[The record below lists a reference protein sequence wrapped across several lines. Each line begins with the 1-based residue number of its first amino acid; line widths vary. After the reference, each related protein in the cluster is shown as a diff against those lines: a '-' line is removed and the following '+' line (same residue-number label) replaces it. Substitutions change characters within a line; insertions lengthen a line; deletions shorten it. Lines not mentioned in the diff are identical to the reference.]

1 MNLLLATYLHT
12 LSPFAVRFGESTGI
26 RWYGLSYIA
35 GFIAG
40 WLLIRQLAKR
50 GKTPMKVEQV
60 ADFVFAVAFGTV
72 IGGRL
77 GYCVFYQ
84 PALFTEFLPTFPY
97 WGVLALNHGGM
108 ASHGGLIGIVIAC
121 VIYARRHRN
130 IPGGAIPGAGVGP
143 IHLLDLCAWV
153 STVGI
158 FFGRIANF
166 VNGELVGRE
175 APAGLPWAVK
185 FPQDMRDWS
194 AAQLGELT
202 AKLEPLGITA
212 ATPGALVDRAIDAIQ
227 HGNPKVIGVIE
238 PMLLA
243 RHPSQLYEALMEGLT
258 LFVLLGIVW
267 MKPRKPG
274 VVGGWFLIGYATV
287 RILGENFR
295 MPDAIIANEEF
306 AHWGVTR
313 GQLLSFVM
321 LSVGVVYLMYFA
333 ARKAPKLGGWMTKSG
348 KEASN
353 DKSRKPETSADS

>member
-1 MNLLLATYLHT
+1 MNLLLATYLHS
-12 LSPFAVRFGESTGI
+12 LSPFAVRFSENVGI

-40 WLLIRQLAKR
+40 WLLIRQLARR

-84 PALFTEFLPTFPY
+84 PALFTQFTSGFPF
-97 WGVLALNHGGM
+97 WGVLALNDGGM

-121 VIYARRHRN
+121 VIYGRRHRDV
-130 IPGGAIPGAGVGP
+130 PRGDIPGAGAGAGP
-143 IHLLDLCAWV
+143 IQLLDLCAWV

-158 FFGRIANF
+158 FFGRVANF

-175 APAGLPWAVK
+175 APAGLAWAVK

-194 AAQLGELT
+194 ATQLGELA

-212 ATPGALVDRAIDAIQ
+212 ATPDEMVKRAIDAVRD
-227 HGNPKVIGVIE
+227 GNPQVIDIVQ
-238 PMLLA
+238 PMLTA
-243 RHPSQLYEALMEGLT
+243 RHPSQLYEALMEGLM

-274 VVGGWFLIGYATV
+274 VVGGWFLIGYAVV
-287 RILGENFR
+287 RIFGENFR

-306 AHWGVTR
+306 ARWGVTR

-321 LSVGVVYLMYFA
+321 LSAGVVYLMYFA
-333 ARKAPKLGGWMTKSG
+333 TRKVPKLGGWMTKQE
-348 KEASN
+348 KA
-353 DKSRKPETSADS
+353 

>member
-1 MNLLLATYLHT
+1 MNLMLATYLHT
-12 LSPFAVRFGESTGI
+12 LSPFAVRFGENIGI

-40 WLLIRQLAKR
+40 WWLIRQLAKR
-50 GKTPMKVEQV
+50 GKTPMKVGQV
-60 ADFVFAVAFGTV
+60 ADFVFAAAFGTV

-77 GYCVFYQ
+77 GYCIFYQ

-121 VIYARRHRN
+121 VIYGRRHKM
-130 IPGGAIPGAGVGP
+130 GP

-158 FFGRIANF
+158 FFGRVANF
-166 VNGELVGRE
+166 VNGELIGRE
-175 APAGLPWAVK
+175 APAWLPWAVK

-194 AAQLGELT
+194 AQQLGELA

-212 ATPGALVDRAIDAIQ
+212 TTPGAPGSLIDRAIDAIQ
-227 HGNPKVIGVIE
+227 HGNPKVIDVIE

-243 RHPSQLYEALMEGLT
+243 RHPSQLYEALMEGLM

-274 VVGGWFLIGYATV
+274 IVGGWFLIGYAIV

-333 ARKAPKLGGWMTKSG
+333 TRKVPRLGGWMTKQ
-348 KEASN
+348 KA
-353 DKSRKPETSADS
+353 